1 MVRLAPIGPDNW
13 REELAV
19 REDQRRFVSDP
30 NRLLAR
36 AYAHR
41 AQRSQAKLI
50 REDDVPVGMLMY
62 FDWRSAGR
70 YVFSQLFIDQRYQ
83 GRGLG
88 EQAARL
94 ALDEMRADG
103 RFQKVCLCY
112 AEGDEPAR
120 RLYEKLGFRPT
131 GEVDGDEVIMV
142 LDHL

>member
-30 NRLLAR
+30 NRILAR

-50 REDDVPVGMLMY
+50 LEGETPVGMLLY
-62 FDWRSAGR
+62 FDWPEAGQ
-70 YVFSQLFIDQRYQ
+70 YVFSQLFIDRRYQ

-88 EQAARL
+88 GAAAQL
-94 ALDEMRADG
+94 ALEEMRADG
-103 RFQKVCLCY
+103 RFEKVCLCY
-112 AEGDEPAR
+112 VEGDEPAR
-120 RLYEKLGFRPT
+120 RLYERLGFRPT
-131 GEVDGDEVIMV
+131 GEADGDEIIMA